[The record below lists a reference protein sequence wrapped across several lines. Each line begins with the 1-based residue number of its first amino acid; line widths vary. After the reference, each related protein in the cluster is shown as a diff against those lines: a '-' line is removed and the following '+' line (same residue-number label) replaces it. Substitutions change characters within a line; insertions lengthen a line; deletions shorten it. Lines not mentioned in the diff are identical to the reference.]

1 MTKSLARQLRQ
12 RQDRIE
18 RLNEV
23 EGVLV
28 EHGEVDV
35 DTVADELSVD
45 TSTARRW
52 IDEARNAGRVEISGT
67 IPARGGIEDEFIYRL
82 SLNATESG

>member
-1 MTKSLARQLRQ
+1 MTKSLAQRLRQ
-12 RQDRIE
+12 RQNRIE
-18 RLNEV
+18 RMNKV
-23 EGVLV
+23 ERVLV

-35 DTVADELSVD
+35 DTVAEVLHVD

-52 IDEARNAGRVEISGT
+52 IDEARRAGRVEVSGT

-82 SLNATESG
+82 SLNVTESG